1 MGFDGKFFQRNF
13 KIFFLFS
20 EPVMLF
26 YNSSTRH
33 NNNTNKER
41 KKSFDESSPR
51 SRDIGV
57 NKEVKP
63 SKSGVKK
70 EIVTVSSIFL
80 PHDKLGFDS
89 EGFPM
94 INPTSFVVN
103 TTTSNT
109 TTTILNKTKPF
120 ITKEVINFNSSQRI
134 LFEDLTR
141 Q

>member
-1 MGFDGKFFQRNF
+1 MENFSKEISRFFFCLVSLLCYFITVQQGTTTTTPIR
-13 KIFFLFS
+13 
-20 EPVMLF
+20 
-26 YNSSTRH
+26 
-33 NNNTNKER
+33 KE

-57 NKEVKP
+57 NKEVKT

>member
-41 KKSFDESSPR
+41 KKSFDESSSR

-70 EIVTVSSIFL
+70 EIVTVSSIFFA
-80 PHDKLGFDS
+80 P
-89 EGFPM
+89 
-94 INPTSFVVN
+94 
-103 TTTSNT
+103 
-109 TTTILNKTKPF
+109 
-120 ITKEVINFNSSQRI
+120 
-134 LFEDLTR
+134 
-141 Q
+141 

>member
-41 KKSFDESSPR
+41 KKRFDESSPR

-57 NKEVKP
+57 NKEVKT

-70 EIVTVSSIFL
+70 EIVTVSSIFFA
-80 PHDKLGFDS
+80 P
-89 EGFPM
+89 
-94 INPTSFVVN
+94 
-103 TTTSNT
+103 
-109 TTTILNKTKPF
+109 
-120 ITKEVINFNSSQRI
+120 
-134 LFEDLTR
+134 
-141 Q
+141 

>member
-26 YNSSTRH
+26 YTVQQGTTTTPIR
-33 NNNTNKER
+33 KE

-57 NKEVKP
+57 NKEVKT

-70 EIVTVSSIFL
+70 EIVTVSSIFFA
-80 PHDKLGFDS
+80 P
-89 EGFPM
+89 
-94 INPTSFVVN
+94 
-103 TTTSNT
+103 
-109 TTTILNKTKPF
+109 
-120 ITKEVINFNSSQRI
+120 
-134 LFEDLTR
+134 
-141 Q
+141 